1 MNNEK
6 EVLFS
11 VSHLKKYFQVGKN
24 ATLKAVDDVS
34 FEIYKG
40 ETLGMVRESGC
51 GKTTCGRTC
60 IGLYSRTDGEV
71 LFKGK
76 DPQKLTGKEKQN
88 YKKSVQMVFQDPYG
102 SLDPRMTVAEI
113 IGEGIDIHHLAKN
126 KKERNERIY
135 HYLELVGLNREHAN
149 RFVHEFSG
157 GQRQRIGIARTLAL
171 RPEFIVCDEPISALD
186 VSIQAQVIN
195 LLEKLQREKGFSYLF
210 IAHDLEMVHHISHK
224 IGVMYLGNMVEL
236 GSSDDVYK
244 KPLHPYTRALISA
257 APIADP
263 KMAKEKKR
271 IILEGEVPSPINPPK
286 GCPFAGSTI
295 SIITHA
301 QLMQSS
307 LRTRNVRTCFHIFCW
322 KTLRICL
329 IFSGISAIA
338 FLVQPHH
345 QPMRHRETACHLIRI
360 HMTINQLAAR
370 CKCNGK
376 NRHYKNSLNDRIS
389 PAGSFMAQIPLGVHT
404 SSLPTFY
411 KDRILKKLH
420 CRK

>member
-40 ETLGMVRESGC
+40 ETLGMVGESGC

-157 GQRQRIGIARTLAL
+157 GQRQRIGIARALAVE
-171 RPEFIVCDEPISALD
+171 PEFLVLDEPISALD
-186 VSIQAQVIN
+186 VSIQAQVVNLMN
-195 LLEKLQREKGFSYLF
+195 LLKKEFGLTYLF
-210 IAHDLEMVHHISHK
+210 IAHDLSMVKYISDR
-224 IGVMYLGNMVEL
+224 IGVLHLGRLVEL
-236 GSSDDVYK
+236 GSAEDIYERAI
-244 KPLHPYTRALISA
+244 HPYTR
-257 APIADP
+257 
-263 KMAKEKKR
+263 
-271 IILEGEVPSPINPPK
+271 
-286 GCPFAGSTI
+286 
-295 SIITHA
+295 
-301 QLMQSS
+301 S
-307 LRTRNVRTCFHIFCW
+307 L
-322 KTLRICL
+322 L
-329 IFSGISAIA
+329 SAIPLPDPNYERNRQRIVYDKSKVDYYA
-338 FLVQPHH
+338 GEWTEVSPGHFVLG
-345 QPMRHRETACHLIRI
+345 TAEEIKTWQNER
-360 HMTINQLAAR
+360 
-370 CKCNGK
+370 
-376 NRHYKNSLNDRIS
+376 
-389 PAGSFMAQIPLGVHT
+389 
-404 SSLPTFY
+404 
-411 KDRILKKLH
+411 
-420 CRK
+420 